1 MLLNNVKVLRP
12 KTTKI
17 QKRNGIGY
25 VYQVIGKSYKK
36 DKKYTVEN
44 RKLIGKMIDEE
55 WMIPNEYFEQY
66 YPDVCVEQE
75 TPEFSDTLRIGCFL
89 VVQKIFRDLQIE
101 DVLLSIF
108 GDLGSFIEDIVS
120 YMITNESC
128 TFQYY
133 SNFMRN
139 HPVMDKNIRDDTQ
152 ISRLLK
158 YNIKEQDINLF
169 LRAWNQMNNTKE
181 CIYVG
186 YDSTNFNTNAYGI
199 ELADYGHPKVD
210 EGLPQYNLA
219 YAVNQKDS
227 TPLFYELYDGSVID
241 NTELEIMLEEAKEFG
256 HEKLGVLMDRGY
268 ISEKNIKALRTKG
281 YEYILMMKQNQRI
294 CQEIIEEYGAAVQSL
309 EGYYIG
315 EHGVYGTTV
324 KKQLYGQETNI
335 HVYYDDIRASEEKVA
350 LMSRYETWEKEIEKK
365 VEKKLAAEGEMKKY
379 RKVFKLKYDQNGYLI
394 AYQRNS
400 RYIKEE
406 IRNLGFFFII
416 TSEEMSTSKALDIY
430 RGRDNIEKMFRSLK
444 SGIDFNKARVHTTES
459 LKSKVFVTF
468 IAMIVRNE
476 LFQKAEEL
484 RKKNRKAYTVPGM
497 ISELEN
503 IECTRNS
510 VGRYRRKY
518 ALTAKQ
524 KLILKQF
531 DMDENI
537 LTEALVNSA
546 TNASFIFS
554 YTNSA
559 KLRFFSFV
567 LVIDFQ
573 IHSKSY
579 NILSY
584 LSPYY
589 F

>member
-1 MLLNNVKVLRP
+1 M
-12 KTTKI
+12 
-17 QKRNGIGY
+17 
-25 VYQVIGKSYKK
+25 
-36 DKKYTVEN
+36 
-44 RKLIGKMIDEE
+44 
-55 WMIPNEYFEQY
+55 
-66 YPDVCVEQE
+66 
-75 TPEFSDTLRIGCFL
+75 
-89 VVQKIFRDLQIE
+89 
-101 DVLLSIF
+101 LLSIF
-108 GDLGSFIEDIVS
+108 GDLGLFIEDIVS

-365 VEKKLAAEGEMKKY
+365 VAKRIATEGEMKKY
-379 RKVFKLKYDQNGYLI
+379 RKVFKLKYDQNGYLV

-510 VGRYRRKY
+510 VGKYRRKY

-531 DMDENI
+531 DMDEKYI
-537 LTEALVNSA
+537 DRSIGE
-546 TNASFIFS
+546 FS
-554 YTNSA
+554 Y
-559 KLRFFSFV
+559 
-567 LVIDFQ
+567 
-573 IHSKSY
+573 
-579 NILSY
+579 
-584 LSPYY
+584 
-589 F
+589 

>member
-324 KKQLYGQETNI
+324 KKLYGQETNI

-365 VEKKLAAEGEMKKY
+365 VAKRIATEGEMKKY
-379 RKVFKLKYDQNGYLI
+379 RKVFKLKYDQNGYLV

-510 VGRYRRKY
+510 VGKYRRKY

-524 KLILKQF
+524 KMILKQF
-531 DMDENI
+531 DMDEKYI
-537 LTEALVNSA
+537 DRSIGE
-546 TNASFIFS
+546 FS
-554 YTNSA
+554 Y
-559 KLRFFSFV
+559 
-567 LVIDFQ
+567 
-573 IHSKSY
+573 
-579 NILSY
+579 
-584 LSPYY
+584 
-589 F
+589 

>member
-169 LRAWNQMNNTKE
+169 LHAWNQMNNTKE

-324 KKQLYGQETNI
+324 KKLYGQETNI

-365 VEKKLAAEGEMKKY
+365 VAKRIATEGEMKKY
-379 RKVFKLKYDQNGYLI
+379 RKVFKLKYDQNGYLV

-531 DMDENI
+531 DMDEKYI
-537 LTEALVNSA
+537 DRSIGE
-546 TNASFIFS
+546 FS
-554 YTNSA
+554 Y
-559 KLRFFSFV
+559 
-567 LVIDFQ
+567 
-573 IHSKSY
+573 
-579 NILSY
+579 
-584 LSPYY
+584 
-589 F
+589 

>member
-1 MLLNNVKVLRP
+1 MGDFNFFIGRIYDIMELYGITTFGGYYVTQNVKVIRP

-89 VVQKIFRDLQIE
+89 VVQKLFRDLQIE
-101 DVLLSIF
+101 DVLSSIF
-108 GDLGSFIEDIVS
+108 GDLGLFIEDIVS

-139 HPVMDKNIRDDTQ
+139 HPVMDKNMRDDTQ

-158 YNIKEQDINLF
+158 YNIKEEDINLF

-181 CIYVG
+181 CVYVG

-365 VEKKLAAEGEMKKY
+365 VAKRIATEGEMKKY
-379 RKVFKLKYDQNGYLI
+379 RKVFKLKYDQNGYLV

-510 VGRYRRKY
+510 VGKYRRKY

-531 DMDENI
+531 DMDEKYI
-537 LTEALVNSA
+537 DRSIGE
-546 TNASFIFS
+546 FS
-554 YTNSA
+554 Y
-559 KLRFFSFV
+559 
-567 LVIDFQ
+567 
-573 IHSKSY
+573 
-579 NILSY
+579 
-584 LSPYY
+584 
-589 F
+589 

>member
-1 MLLNNVKVLRP
+1 MLLKNVKVLRP

-108 GDLGSFIEDIVS
+108 GDLGCFIEDIVS

-241 NTELEIMLEEAKEFG
+241 NTELEIMLEEAKEYG

-365 VEKKLAAEGEMKKY
+365 VSKKIATEGEIKKY
-379 RKVFKLKYDQNGYLI
+379 RKVFKLKYDQNGYLV

-416 TSEEMSTSKALDIY
+416 TSEEMSASKALDIY

-510 VGRYRRKY
+510 VGKYRRKY

-524 KLILKQF
+524 KMILKQF

-559 KLRFFSFV
+559 KLRV
-567 LVIDFQ
+567 LQ
-573 IHSKSY
+573 I
-579 NILSY
+579 
-584 LSPYY
+584 Y
-589 F
+589 FLYMSSL

>member
-1 MLLNNVKVLRP
+1 MGDFNFFIGGIYDIIELYSITILEVIMLLKNVKVLRP
-12 KTTKI
+12 KTIKI

-108 GDLGSFIEDIVS
+108 GDLGFFIEDIVS

-365 VEKKLAAEGEMKKY
+365 VSKKIATEGEMKKY
-379 RKVFKLKYDQNGYLI
+379 RKVFKLKYDQNGYLV

-416 TSEEMSTSKALDIY
+416 TSEEMSASKALDIY

-510 VGRYRRKY
+510 VGKYRRKY

-524 KLILKQF
+524 KMILKQF
-531 DMDENI
+531 DMDEKYI
-537 LTEALVNSA
+537 DRSIGE
-546 TNASFIFS
+546 FS
-554 YTNSA
+554 Y
-559 KLRFFSFV
+559 
-567 LVIDFQ
+567 
-573 IHSKSY
+573 
-579 NILSY
+579 
-584 LSPYY
+584 
-589 F
+589 

>member
-1 MLLNNVKVLRP
+1 MLLKNVKVLRP

-108 GDLGSFIEDIVS
+108 GDLGFFIEDIVS

-365 VEKKLAAEGEMKKY
+365 VSKKIATEGEMKKY
-379 RKVFKLKYDQNGYLI
+379 RKVFKLKYDQNGYLV

-416 TSEEMSTSKALDIY
+416 TSEEMSASKALDIY

-510 VGRYRRKY
+510 VGKYRRKY

-524 KLILKQF
+524 KMILKQF

-559 KLRFFSFV
+559 KLRFSCTK
-567 LVIDFQ
+567 L
-573 IHSKSY
+573 
-579 NILSY
+579 
-584 LSPYY
+584 
-589 F
+589 

>member
-1 MLLNNVKVLRP
+1 MLFRSEFKYYEIDNKGRMVIKKLYLDPFLDMLLKNVKVIRP

-89 VVQKIFRDLQIE
+89 VVQKLFRDLQIE
-101 DVLLSIF
+101 DVLSSIF
-108 GDLGSFIEDIVS
+108 GDLGLFIEDIVS

-139 HPVMDKNIRDDTQ
+139 HPVMDKNMRDDTQ

-158 YNIKEQDINLF
+158 YNIKEEDINLF

-181 CIYVG
+181 CVYVG

-365 VEKKLAAEGEMKKY
+365 VAKRIATEGEMKKY
-379 RKVFKLKYDQNGYLI
+379 RKVFKLKYDQNGYLV

-406 IRNLGFFFII
+406 IRNLEFFFII

-510 VGRYRRKY
+510 VGKYRRKY

-531 DMDENI
+531 DMDEKYI
-537 LTEALVNSA
+537 DRSIGE
-546 TNASFIFS
+546 FS
-554 YTNSA
+554 Y
-559 KLRFFSFV
+559 
-567 LVIDFQ
+567 
-573 IHSKSY
+573 
-579 NILSY
+579 
-584 LSPYY
+584 
-589 F
+589 

>member
-1 MLLNNVKVLRP
+1 
-12 KTTKI
+12 
-17 QKRNGIGY
+17 
-25 VYQVIGKSYKK
+25 
-36 DKKYTVEN
+36 
-44 RKLIGKMIDEE
+44 
-55 WMIPNEYFEQY
+55 
-66 YPDVCVEQE
+66 
-75 TPEFSDTLRIGCFL
+75 
-89 VVQKIFRDLQIE
+89 
-101 DVLLSIF
+101 
-108 GDLGSFIEDIVS
+108 
-120 YMITNESC
+120 
-128 TFQYY
+128 
-133 SNFMRN
+133 
-139 HPVMDKNIRDDTQ
+139 MDKNIRDDTQ

-241 NTELEIMLEEAKEFG
+241 NTELEIMLEEAKEYG

-294 CQEIIEEYGAAVQSL
+294 CQEITEEYGAAVQSL

-365 VEKKLAAEGEMKKY
+365 VAKRIATEGEMKKY
-379 RKVFKLKYDQNGYLI
+379 RKVFKLKYDQNGYLV

-416 TSEEMSTSKALDIY
+416 TSEEMSASKALDIY
-430 RGRDNIEKMFRSLK
+430 RG
-444 SGIDFNKARVHTTES
+444 ES

-510 VGRYRRKY
+510 VGKYRRKY

-524 KLILKQF
+524 KMILKQF
-531 DMDENI
+531 DMDEKYI
-537 LTEALVNSA
+537 DRSIGE
-546 TNASFIFS
+546 FS
-554 YTNSA
+554 Y
-559 KLRFFSFV
+559 
-567 LVIDFQ
+567 
-573 IHSKSY
+573 
-579 NILSY
+579 
-584 LSPYY
+584 
-589 F
+589 

>member
-1 MLLNNVKVLRP
+1 MLLKNVKVLRP

-55 WMIPNEYFEQY
+55 WMVPNEYFEQY

-158 YNIKEQDINLF
+158 YNIKEEDIHLF
-169 LRAWNQMNNTKE
+169 LRAWNQMKNTKE

-315 EHGVYGTTV
+315 EHGVYGTT
-324 KKQLYGQETNI
+324 ETNI

-365 VEKKLAAEGEMKKY
+365 VAKRIATEGEMKKY
-379 RKVFKLKYDQNGYLI
+379 KKVFKLKYDQNGYLV

-510 VGRYRRKY
+510 VGKYRRKY

-524 KLILKQF
+524 KMILKQF
-531 DMDENI
+531 DMDEKYI
-537 LTEALVNSA
+537 DRSIGE
-546 TNASFIFS
+546 FS
-554 YTNSA
+554 Y
-559 KLRFFSFV
+559 
-567 LVIDFQ
+567 
-573 IHSKSY
+573 
-579 NILSY
+579 
-584 LSPYY
+584 
-589 F
+589 

>member
-1 MLLNNVKVLRP
+1 MLLKNVKVLRP

-108 GDLGSFIEDIVS
+108 GDLGCFIEDIVS

-241 NTELEIMLEEAKEFG
+241 NTELEIMLEEAKEYG

-365 VEKKLAAEGEMKKY
+365 VSKKIATEGEIKKY
-379 RKVFKLKYDQNGYLI
+379 RKVFKLKYDQNGYLV

-416 TSEEMSTSKALDIY
+416 TSEEMSASKALDIY

-518 ALTAKQ
+518 ALTEKQ

-559 KLRFFSFV
+559 KLRFYIFFKRYVLCISF
-567 LVIDFQ
+567 F
-573 IHSKSY
+573 Y
-579 NILSY
+579 
-584 LSPYY
+584 
-589 F
+589 